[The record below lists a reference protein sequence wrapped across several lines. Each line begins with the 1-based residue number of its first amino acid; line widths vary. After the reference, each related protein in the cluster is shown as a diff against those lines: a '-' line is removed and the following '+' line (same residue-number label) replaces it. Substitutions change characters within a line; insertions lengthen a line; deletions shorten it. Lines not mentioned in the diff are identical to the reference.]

1 MVLFLPL
8 LLSFS
13 SDENGF
19 CFKRRFTYRTN
30 MSSKYVPPAKRKSEK
45 PVEAPPPPPPEKKYE
60 DEFPSLS
67 GAPTTRRVWGGTSS
81 FADKAREW
89 SVKAE
94 KDSVEEA
101 ARKKAEFESRAH
113 SVVRAL
119 PKFHNV
125 RRFVEPEEYEEETV
139 EKKPDAT
146 NDEESGWTL
155 VEKKVRKKK
164 KSLTEIADEELAK
177 ASDEENSES
186 VWNDEKELHETCWDE
201 RS

>member
-1 MVLFLPL
+1 
-8 LLSFS
+8 
-13 SDENGF
+13 
-19 CFKRRFTYRTN
+19 
-30 MSSKYVPPAKRKSEK
+30 MSSKYVPPAMRKKEK
-45 PVEAPPPPPPEKKYE
+45 PAEAPPPPPPEKKYE

-67 GAPTTRRVWGGTSS
+67 EVPMTRRVWGGTSS

-89 SVKAE
+89 SVKAQ
-94 KDSVEEA
+94 KDAEDLA
-101 ARKKAEFESRAH
+101 TRKKVEAESRTPTNA
-113 SVVRAL
+113 RML
-119 PKFHNV
+119 PRFHNV
-125 RRFVEPEEYEEETV
+125 RRFVEPEEYEEETAQT
-139 EKKPDAT
+139 KPDAKHG
-146 NDEESGWTL
+146 EESEWIL

>member
-1 MVLFLPL
+1 
-8 LLSFS
+8 
-13 SDENGF
+13 
-19 CFKRRFTYRTN
+19 

-89 SVKAE
+89 SVKAQ
-94 KDSVEEA
+94 KDAEEEA
-101 ARKKAEFESRAH
+101 SRKKAEVELRSP

-125 RRFVEPEEYEEETV
+125 RRFVEPEEQEEEHV
-139 EKKPDAT
+139 EEKPPA

-164 KSLTEIADEELAK
+164 KTLTEIADEDFAK